1 MCKCVTKRLCKNSFI
16 SYPLIFGHWKFNVDE
31 VSRRNPSVNRGEIT
45 CIYKL
50 HSFFLLIFMMF
61 QTNITAEAMRIQD
74 GLILSRSG
82 SP

>member
-1 MCKCVTKRLCKNSFI
+1 MQKFVHQLPFDI
-16 SYPLIFGHWKFNVDE
+16 GHWKFNVDE
-31 VSRRNPSVNRGEIT
+31 VSRRNPSVNGGEIT
-45 CIYKL
+45 CLYKL
-50 HSFFLLIFMMF
+50 HSCFLLLFMMF